1 MSADAQI
8 TLSGSSGADNIR
20 ISAIL
25 PNYNHGSLIGT
36 AIKALLEQVPPP
48 DEILVVDDAS
58 TDNSLALL
66 RDMALAIPALRV
78 LALDINLGAIGAL
91 NRGLSEARGEYVY
104 FGAADDRTLQGLFAQ
119 LLPLLEQNS
128 TIAFASAEAIVV
140 DVETGLTGLR
150 PPIRPSDAPAVFSPE
165 GVRDLFWNMD
175 NWILTGA
182 ALIRRAMLNQVGG
195 FDSRLGAQAD
205 GQVLR
210 HLAFR
215 HGAAFAPHLGLVW
228 QISSAGFSRSQA
240 SNPEKSLDVLDF
252 ALRQLRDDDA
262 VPDWYPLLYE
272 RRWRF
277 GLGRLAIMA
286 EPINR
291 EVLSRV
297 AARDVLGGA
306 VLGMA
311 AAMGGKLGRFLALG
325 WLVLR
330 ERPMNLWLLAMTA
343 IKRPKIRLDDFLRG

>member
-1 MSADAQI
+1 MSTYAQI
-8 TLSGSSGADNIR
+8 TLSCSSASDNIR
-20 ISAIL
+20 LSAIL
-25 PNYNHGSLIGT
+25 PNYNHGSMIGT

-66 RDMALAIPALRV
+66 REMALAIPTLRV
-78 LALDINLGAIGAL
+78 LALDNNRGTIGAL
-91 NRGLSEARGEYVY
+91 NLGLSEARGEYVY
-104 FGAADDRTLQGLFAQ
+104 FGAADDLTLQGLFAQ
-119 LLPLLEQNS
+119 LLPLLEQNP

-140 DVETGLTGLR
+140 DVETGFTGLR
-150 PPIRPSDAPAVFSPE
+150 PPIRPSDTPAVFLPA

-182 ALIRRAMLNQVGG
+182 ALIRRAMLNQLGG

-205 GQVLR
+205 GQLLR

-215 HGAAFAPHLGLVW
+215 YGAAFAPHLGLVW
-228 QISSAGFSRSQA
+228 QISSTGFSRSQA
-240 SNPEKSLDVLDF
+240 LNSEKSLNVLDL
-252 ALRQLRDDDA
+252 ALQQLRDDEA
-262 VPDWYPLLYE
+262 VPGWYPLLFE

-277 GLGRLAIMA
+277 GIGRLAIMA

-297 AARDVLGGA
+297 AARDLLGGVVLGI
-306 VLGMA
+306 A
-311 AAMGGKLGRFLALG
+311 AAMGGKFGRFLALG

-343 IKRPKIRLDDFLRG
+343 IKRPKIRLDDFLNI